1 MTGQLLQV
9 DLEAPLEAP
18 LEALLEVHHVQDPVE
33 GALKQSRGIS
43 QRMTILLCAER
54 ERERER
60 ERG

>member
-9 DLEAPLEAP
+9 DLEAPLGAP

-33 GALKQSRGIS
+33 GALKQSQGIS
-43 QRMTILLCAER
+43 QRMTILLCAKR

-60 ERG
+60 K